1 MKEITEGDTRRLER
15 DIELQCTLILRCI
28 EYIQNNSNVTIKN
41 YNLYKY
47 LNLMIRNVLLSSL
60 DAHDSIEEIHKLDD
74 KYSK

>member
-1 MKEITEGDTRRLER
+1 MKEITEGDTRKLER
-15 DIELQCTLILRCI
+15 DIELQCTLILRYI
-28 EYIQNNSNVTIKN
+28 EHIQNNSNVTIKN

-60 DAHDSIEEIHKLDD
+60 DAHDSIEEIQKLDD

>member
-1 MKEITEGDTRRLER
+1 MKEITEGDTRKLER
-15 DIELQCTLILRCI
+15 DIELQCTLILRYI
-28 EYIQNNSNVTIKN
+28 EHVQNTSNVTIKN

-60 DAHDSIEEIHKLDD
+60 EVYDSIEEIQKLDN

>member
-1 MKEITEGDTRRLER
+1 MKEITEGDTRKLER
-15 DIELQCTLILRCI
+15 DIELQCTLILRYI
-28 EYIQNNSNVTIKN
+28 EHIQNNSNVTIKN

-60 DAHDSIEEIHKLDD
+60 DAYDSIEEIQKLDD